1 MEAKIPMYCTKCG
14 TQRSEGDGFCRKC
27 GSRLSNATATPP
39 PTSSPVTP
47 TNTFSPNLVCPKCGS
62 ANVQKYSLW
71 KKSSGKGIGGIEA
84 GLGVGL
90 GAGLGCLSGSAGCLI
105 VLLLLI
111 FAPLLLLLF
120 GLGLAMVFPVIIAVI
135 AIATIGLIVYAV
147 VSNYDSGHYICLKC
161 NHIFKP

>member
-1 MEAKIPMYCTKCG
+1 MYCTKCG

-90 GAGLGCLSGSAGCLI
+90 GAGLSCLSGSAGCLI

-147 VSNYDSGHYICLKC
+147 VSNYDSGHYICFKC
-161 NHIFKP
+161 NLIFIFLN